1 MKYLAIIPARGG
13 SKGIRR
19 KNLRVVG
26 GKPLIV
32 WSIEQALAV
41 RAIDRVIVST
51 DDEEIMEIALRNG
64 AEVPFLRPS
73 ALADDHTPT
82 EPVMIHVVET
92 VQQAGY
98 RPDAVVLLQPTSP
111 VRMPGTLEKAIRQFE
126 EKDADSLV
134 SVCEN
139 RHFFWHDPSDPK
151 ALYDFR
157 SRPRRQ
163 DVKVEWFREN
173 GSIYITRTSVLL
185 AEKNRLG
192 GRIAMFVMSEMESWE
207 VDSPTDLIV
216 VDALLR
222 ECMRP

>member
-1 MKYLAIIPARGG
+1 MRYLAIIPARGG
-13 SKGIRR
+13 SRGIHR

-32 WSIEQALAV
+32 WSIEHALAV

-51 DDEEIMEIALRNG
+51 DDQEIMEVALRHG

-92 VQQAGY
+92 LQQAGY

-111 VRMPGTLEKAIRQFE
+111 VRMHGTLEKAIRQFE
-126 EKDADSLV
+126 EKGADSLV

-139 RHFFWHDPSDPK
+139 RHFFWRDPADPK

-163 DVKVEWFREN
+163 DAKVEWFREN

-207 VDSPTDLIV
+207 VDSPADLVV

-222 ECMRP
+222 EYVRP